1 MGHCKCEMNANVRV
15 ESCQEANGF
24 IKEYWKVIL
33 SLLMLIA
40 GAIMN
45 QLDVAFFRDNTISLV
60 WYILAY
66 LPVGLPVI
74 KEAWESILQ
83 KDFFSEFTLMSV
95 ATLGAFILVNI
106 RRELPLCYFIRLVN
120 YFRIKR

>member
-74 KEAWESILQ
+74 KKAWESILQ